1 MWQAQ
6 SHRTA
11 IKGRGGRIPGT
22 SAADLIAIPAK
33 LPVIECPA
41 PGPRSEGESVPKAI
55 YSQPICNATAKPSS
69 AGTVKASLAAIG
81 IACVADRVSLR
92 QTPKGRPHFSLLCHS
107 RSGNAQMEI
116 GPRCRRRDSNSQIV
130 VECVESKSM
139 QLLGRDDRE
148 SGLGYNSLTIPQPRM
163 PSVPY
168 GVLTW

>member
-1 MWQAQ
+1 LWQAQ

-41 PGPRSEGESVPKAI
+41 PSPRSEGESVAKAI

-69 AGTVKASLAAIG
+69 AGTVKAALAAIG

-92 QTPKGRPHFSLLCHS
+92 QTPKGRPHPVLSRSVHYLFSKRVNVAVACLRMLMVRSTSSSLTPFSLDICS
-107 RSGNAQMEI
+107 FK
-116 GPRCRRRDSNSQIV
+116 PRVARLAEAVDSNSFA
-130 VECVESKSM
+130 
-139 QLLGRDDRE
+139 RE
-148 SGLGYNSLTIPQPRM
+148 ISGCRR
-163 PSVPY
+163 
-168 GVLTW
+168 